1 MNVAFFPLMS
11 YSFVNSVTPGPN
23 NIMLATSGVNF
34 GFIRTMPHFFGV
46 YLGFLIMLGIVSFGL
61 GEIFTQVPEL
71 QTAMKY
77 LGSLY
82 LLYLAYRIS
91 RAGELSKVSVAK
103 PLNFFEA
110 ALFQYINPKAW
121 VVASTIPTLFV
132 TGKAMGYEEIA
143 YLLLGH
149 ALASFPSVLLWVL
162 AGTQLRRFL
171 SSQRNLKIFNYT
183 MAALLVGTVAM
194 ILLS

>member
-1 MNVAFFPLMS
+1 MNVALLPLIS

-34 GFIRTMPHFFGV
+34 GFVRTMPHFFGV
-46 YLGFLIMLGIVSFGL
+46 YLGFLIMLAIVSFGL
-61 GEIFTQVPEL
+61 GGIFTQIPEL

-91 RAGELSKVSVAK
+91 QAGELSKVSVAK
-103 PLNFFEA
+103 PLTFIEA

-121 VVASTIPTLFV
+121 VLASTIPTLFV
-132 TGKAMGYEEIA
+132 SVDTMGFEEIG

-162 AGTQLRRFL
+162 AGTQLRRIL
-171 SSQRNLKIFNYT
+171 SSRRNLKIFNYT
-183 MAALLVGTVAM
+183 MAALLVGTVGM

>member
-34 GFIRTMPHFFGV
+34 GFARTMPHFLGV
-46 YLGFLIMLGIVSFGL
+46 YLGFLVMLGIVSFGL
-61 GEIFTQVPEL
+61 GEIFTQIPEL

-91 RAGELSKVSVAK
+91 QAGELSKVSVSK
-103 PLNFFEA
+103 PLTFIEA

-121 VVASTIPTLFV
+121 VLASTIPTLFV
-132 TGKAMGYEEIA
+132 TSDVMGIEEIG
-143 YLLLGH
+143 YLLAGH
-149 ALASFPSVLLWVL
+149 ALASLPSVLLWVI
-162 AGTQLRRFL
+162 AGTQLRRLL
-171 SSQRNLKIFNYT
+171 SSQRNLKIFNYS
-183 MAALLVGTVAM
+183 MAALLVGTVGM